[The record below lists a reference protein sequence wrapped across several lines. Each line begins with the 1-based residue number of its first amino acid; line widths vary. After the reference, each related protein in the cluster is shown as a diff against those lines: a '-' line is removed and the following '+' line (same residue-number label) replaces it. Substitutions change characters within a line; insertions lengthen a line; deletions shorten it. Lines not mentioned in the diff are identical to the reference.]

1 MTAVWRLL
9 IHPAGTPSWN
19 MAVDEALLRCH
30 ADSGKDA
37 LPVLRFYTWN
47 PPALSLGYFQR
58 KDGIDWSALE
68 RLGIQPVRRL
78 TGGRAVLHW
87 EDFTYSVV
95 AEAGKDTPIELKAS
109 YLYLCRGLL
118 EAFSSLG
125 IEAGLGS
132 EERGL
137 GRLASCFAVAAP
149 SDITWQGRKFVG
161 SAQTRIGTSL
171 LQHGSILLRPQ
182 GEILQQIFRGRPHAG
197 NAPDNTGDNTGQVSG
212 DFPHKSFS
220 GAVVS
225 IEEILGRVLNF
236 STVAEAVRQGFE
248 KALGIKLVEDELS
261 PAEKRLAGE
270 LESKYL
276 ALRFLVPLF

>member
-9 IHPAGTPSWN
+9 IHPGGSPSWN
-19 MAVDEALLRCH
+19 MAVDEALLRCR
-30 ADSGKDA
+30 ADSGEDA
-37 LPVLRFYTWN
+37 LPVLRFYSWN

-58 KDGIDWSALE
+58 KDGIDWQALE
-68 RLGIQPVRRL
+68 RMGIQPVRRI

-95 AEAGKDTPIELKAS
+95 AEAGKDTPLELKSS

-137 GRLASCFAVAAP
+137 GRQASCFAVAAP
-149 SDITWQGRKFVG
+149 SDITWQGKKFVG
-161 SAQTRIGTSL
+161 SAQTRMGAFL

-182 GEILQQIFRGRPHAG
+182 GEILQQIFLGRPQKG
-197 NAPDNTGDNTGQVSG
+197 RVRENAAIEAESG
-212 DFPHKSFS
+212 SGGFWDKSFS

-225 IEEILGRVLNF
+225 IEEILGRALGF
-236 STVAEAVRQGFE
+236 EAVAEAVRQGFE
-248 KALGIKLVEDELS
+248 RALGIKLVEDDLS
-261 PAEKRLAGE
+261 PAEKRLASE
-270 LESKYL
+270 LESKYV
-276 ALRFLVPLF
+276 FGG